1 MKDIKELIPH
11 RDPFLFVDKLESVSE
26 EKIIGTRTFSSESFF
41 QGHFPE
47 YPIVPGVIVVE
58 AMAQCGGAGVRQLD
72 KIPSD
77 HLFFLAT
84 IDKVKFR
91 KPTVPN
97 DTLRFEVENVKIA
110 SRMIKQAGKAYIV
123 KDGEDDVLAVEAEW
137 MCLVGPQPSQ

>member
-1 MKDIKELIPH
+1 MKEIKELIPH

-26 EKIIGTRTFSSESFF
+26 EKIIGTKSFAKEDF
-41 QGHFPE
+41 FRGHFPQ

-58 AMAQCGGAGVRQLD
+58 AMAQCGGAGIRQLG
-72 KIPSD
+72 KIASD

-97 DTLRFEVENVKIA
+97 DTLRLEIENIKIGA
-110 SRMIKQAGKAYIV
+110 RMIKQRGKAYIV
-123 KDGEDDVLAVEAEW
+123 KENGEDVLAVEGEW
-137 MCLVGPQPSQ
+137 MCLVGPQPS